1 MKCSALTLQI
11 SPTPS
16 SSNPPQP
23 HHKLPTIFRPLQRTI
38 TAKTHNNRRPNIRYQ
53 STPPKTTA
61 KTDKGMIQGAQRR
74 EWGAATELSRF
85 VAVGAVSMGLALL
98 LMELDVEKA
107 LALGPEGP
115 LVEEFWDN
123 VRRYALY
130 ALTVSTG
137 AIYTIVQPILE
148 LLKNPI
154 SAVLVLVILGG
165 GIFIV
170 SQILSAM
177 VGVTDF
183 TYSYGY

>member
-16 SSNPPQP
+16 GSNPHQP
-23 HHKLPTIFRPLQRTI
+23 HRKLPTIFRPLQRTI
-38 TAKTHNNRRPNIRYQ
+38 TAKTHNNRRLNIRHR

-61 KTDKGMIQGAQRR
+61 TTENAVIQGAHRR
-74 EWGAATELSRF
+74 EGAATEFSRF

-98 LMELDVEKA
+98 LMELEVEKA
-107 LALGPEGP
+107 MALGPEGP

-137 AIYTIVQPILE
+137 AIYTIVLPILE

-154 SAVLVLVILGG
+154 SAVLVLVILVG